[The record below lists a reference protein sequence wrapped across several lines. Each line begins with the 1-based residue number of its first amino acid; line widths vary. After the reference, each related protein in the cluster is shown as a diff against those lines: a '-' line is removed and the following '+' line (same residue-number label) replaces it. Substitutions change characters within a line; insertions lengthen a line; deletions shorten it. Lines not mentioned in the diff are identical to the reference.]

1 MTSDEISLKDEHGA
15 SDRGGADRRADR
27 RSHGGA
33 TADVALVTAHAHS
46 ERPGC
51 CLACKAELAALVAR
65 VERLEARARPALCV
79 GCGRAHAECDGSA
92 LGCWRAKERLDTPGE
107 GA

>member
-1 MTSDEISLKDEHGA
+1 VTTPALAYGKLPK
-15 SDRGGADRRADR
+15 RR
-27 RSHGGA
+27 RSLSPTQRRMLERGLCCCPSC
-33 TADVALVTAHAHS
+33 VAARP
-46 ERPGC
+46 ERAA
-51 CLACKAELAALVAR
+51 LLAA
-65 VERLEARARPALCV
+65 RASPALCV